1 MKKFLKVILVI
12 FALSATSAYAKSS
25 KADET
30 SSKTEVS
37 SDRDDSDGG
46 SRFELLFGPRFD
58 VKNYG
63 VNFFTAGM
71 AVGGKYIKFGVNYSH
86 ASPAGVSFNA
96 FKPYLMIDIPFGF
109 DIGSNG
115 LLVIAPTI
123 DFGPEFGFIAGQK
136 TVDVLVLGYGL
147 KTQYYF
153 THTFGVGLTPFHL
166 SNSFATWTSGGT
178 GLTRQTRISY
188 DLFFSLLLKW

>member
-1 MKKFLKVILVI
+1 MKKFLKVLLVVI
-12 FALSATSAYAKSS
+12 ALSATSAYAKSNKS
-25 KADET
+25 NDEA
-30 SSKTEVS
+30 SSS
-37 SDRDDSDGG
+37 SYEDGG
-46 SRFELLFGPRFD
+46 SRFEFLFGPRFD

-86 ASPAGVSFNA
+86 ASPAGASFNA

-109 DIGSNG
+109 NVGSNG
-115 LLVIAPTI
+115 LFVIAPTI
-123 DFGPEFGFIAGQK
+123 DFGPEFGFMAGQK
-136 TVDVLVLGYGL
+136 TIDVFVLGYGL

-166 SNSFATWTSGGT
+166 SNSFATWTSGGS